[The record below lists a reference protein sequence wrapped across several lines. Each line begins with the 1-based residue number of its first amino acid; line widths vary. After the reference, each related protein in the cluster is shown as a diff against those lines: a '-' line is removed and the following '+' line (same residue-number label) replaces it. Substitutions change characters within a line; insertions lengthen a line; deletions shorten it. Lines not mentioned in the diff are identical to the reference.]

1 MKEVISMGKVIDLG
15 FEAPDFIL
23 KDQNN
28 EEMRLSDFRGKNI
41 LLSFH
46 PLAWTKVCTEQMNR
60 LDVRVDLFEKLNTV
74 AFGVS
79 IDTVPCKKAWAKDIG
94 IEKLRLLSDF
104 WPHGD
109 LASRLGIFREADG
122 FSERAN
128 IVLNEK
134 HEVIFTKIY
143 TLSEQP
149 DLREIEEFLIDY
161 GNTSIDLD
169 VEIKKCL
176 IDNKGKLLCMQDL
189 EAVGIHTTPKVDL

>member
-1 MKEVISMGKVIDLG
+1 MGEIIDLG
-15 FEAPDFIL
+15 FEALDFSL

-28 EEMRLSDFRGKNI
+28 EEVRLSDFKGRNI

-46 PLAWTKVCTEQMNR
+46 PLAWTKICTEQMNR
-60 LDVRVDLFEKLNTV
+60 LDVRMDLFEKLNTIP
-74 AFGVS
+74 FGLSV
-79 IDTVPCKKAWAKDIG
+79 DTVPCKKAWAKEIG

-104 WPHGD
+104 WPHGEIAGAFG
-109 LASRLGIFREADG
+109 LFRDKDG

-128 IVLNEK
+128 ILLNEK
-134 HEVIFTKIY
+134 HEVIFTRVY
-143 TLSEQP
+143 DLGEQP

-161 GNTSIDLD
+161 GNTSIDLE

-189 EAVGIHTTPKVDL
+189 SAVGIHATPKVDFD